1 MKISVTHN
9 LQKASTFFQLLLGK
23 TMLTLLFVFGTIYAA
38 RAQNITLNGRIIGDD
53 GNGIP
58 GASVQLKSTRTGVLT
73 DPQGFFKL
81 TAPANG
87 TLLISSVGFVP
98 REIAIDRQTTVNVT
112 LKSAVSD
119 LEQVVV
125 IGYGT
130 AKKKDVTGATV
141 SVKGETLRE
150 VGAPNVYNQLQG
162 RAAGIDIVN
171 NSSSIGTGGE
181 IRIRGN
187 RSLAS
192 SSDANNSQNG
202 PLLVIDGIPL
212 SGGSINDIN
221 PNDIANIDVL
231 KDASATAIYG
241 SRGSGGVIIITT
253 KRGRPGKPITS
264 YDGYVG
270 ISQAMDTYRLFNGQ
284 EYAAFKD
291 AAKQGQPNPN
301 NPHPNALT
309 PVEQE
314 NLANGV
320 NTDWQRL
327 LLKTAI
333 RTDHNISVSGG
344 NETTLYSFGFGV
356 FRETGIIPDQRFD
369 RGSFHIALDH
379 KMSQRIKVG
388 LTTTNTMSWAN
399 RVNTSAFGSATRLS
413 PLYLPY
419 NADGSI
425 NFQPALQQSNDAN
438 QISPLTSIG
447 NNEKIRARTRR
458 FRTLTN
464 VYGELEIIKGL
475 KLRTSLALDWIQTMN
490 NNYNG
495 PGTVFNTNLTTAGAT
510 LSQSNDETWSYTW
523 DNSLTYDKTIA
534 EKHKIQVTAL
544 HEVVKNFNQ
553 SQQFNGQGVP
563 TDYIQDYNFQLAN
576 SLTANASGYSNRG
589 LLSYMGRA
597 FYSYDDRYMLTAT
610 VRADGASVLAPG
622 NQWFTYPALS
632 VGWNLSNESFMRNVS
647 WIDNLKLRVG
657 WGISSNQ
664 TIAPYTTI
672 GSLSSNFYNYGSGT
686 SPNIN
691 YVSGYLVN
699 TLPNPKLTWES
710 TRGYNIGLDFGF
722 FNNRLSGAIEYY
734 NVNTRD
740 ILLSKE
746 LPRSRGANSVLV
758 NQGKTAG
765 HGLEITLSSLN
776 VKSRGGFTWNT
787 DLNFSMAREKIVA
800 LQPGLTHDVGNGWYV
815 GQPLTVIYDVKK
827 IGIWQLGEKDAAG
840 KYGAAPGDIKI
851 QDVNG
856 NGTIGAEDRQVIGN
870 FQPDFVF
877 GFSNRFAYKN
887 FDLNIVT
894 FGRIGQT
901 VVVTYLTA
909 DGGAAGYPFFMN
921 SRVNQY
927 KVNYWTPDNPT
938 NDFPQP
944 DASRDALQYTSTL
957 SYRDG
962 SFIKVRSINL
972 GYSLPSKITNK
983 IGLSS
988 LRLYLAAQNPFILWA
1003 PLVHD
1008 GLGIDPEGNGNGN
1021 AVGSTAGGTPVVG
1034 RAITVG
1040 MGTPPTRQY
1049 MFGVNV
1055 KF

>member
-1 MKISVTHN
+1 MKFMVTHS
-9 LQKASTFFQLLLGK
+9 LQKASTSFKLLLGK
-23 TMLTLLFVFGTIYAA
+23 TMLTFLLVFGTTSFAG
-38 RAQNITLNGRIIGDD
+38 AQNIIINGRITGDD
-53 GNGIP
+53 GSGIP
-58 GASVQLKSTRTGVLT
+58 GASVQLKGTRTGVLT

-171 NSSSIGTGGE
+171 NGSGIGTGGE

-192 SSDANNSQNG
+192 SSGSNNAQNG
-202 PLLVIDGIPL
+202 PLLVVDGIPL
-212 SGGSINDIN
+212 SGGGINDIN
-221 PNDIANIDVL
+221 LNDIANIDVL

-253 KRGRPGKPITS
+253 KRGRPGKPVTS

-270 ISQAMDTYRLFNGQ
+270 ISEAMGTYDLFNGQ

-291 AAKQGQPNPN
+291 AAKQGQPNPG

-309 PVEQE
+309 PIEQE
-314 NLANGV
+314 NLAKGV
-320 NTDWQRL
+320 NTDWQPL
-327 LLKTAI
+327 LLTRGI
-333 RTDHNISVSGG
+333 RTDHNISVAGG

-369 RGSFHIALDH
+369 RGSFHIAIDH
-379 KMSQRIKVG
+379 KMNERIKVG

-399 RVNTSAFGSATRLS
+399 RVNTNAFGAATRLS

-447 NNEKIRARTRR
+447 NNDKIKARTRR

-475 KLRTSLALDWIQTMN
+475 KFRSSLALDWIQTMN
-490 NNYNG
+490 NNYTG

-510 LSQSNDETWSYTW
+510 LSQSTDETWSYTV
-523 DNSLTYDKTIA
+523 DNTLTYEKTFA
-534 EKHKIQVTAL
+534 EKHKIQATAL

-563 TDYIQDYNFQLAN
+563 ADYIQDYNFQLAN
-576 SLTANASGYSNRG
+576 SLTANPSGYSNRG
-589 LLSYMGRA
+589 LLSYMGRV

-610 VRADGASVLAPG
+610 VRTDGASVLAPG

-632 VGWNLSNESFMRNVS
+632 VGWNLNNESFMRNIN

-657 WGISSNQ
+657 WGLRSNQ
-664 TIAPYTTI
+664 PIAPYPTI
-672 GSLSSNFYNYGSGT
+672 GCLSSNFYNYGPGS
-686 SPNIN
+686 SPNVN
-691 YVSGYLVN
+691 FVSGYLVN
-699 TLPNPKLTWES
+699 TLPNPALTWES
-710 TRGYNIGLDFGF
+710 PRGYNIGLDFGL

-776 VKSRGGFTWNT
+776 VKSRDGFTWKT

-800 LQPGLTHDVGNGWYV
+800 LQPGLTQDIGNGWYV

-827 IGIWQLGEKDAAG
+827 IGIWQTGEKEDAG

-856 NGTIGAEDRQVIGN
+856 NGSIGAEDRQVIGN

-962 SFIKVRSINL
+962 SFIKIRSINL
-972 GYSLPSKITNK
+972 GYSFPSKITNK
-983 IGLSS
+983 IGLNS
-988 LRLYLAAQNPFILWA
+988 LRVYLAAQNPFIIWA
-1003 PLVHD
+1003 PLVRD

-1021 AVGSTAGGTPVVG
+1021 AVGSTAGGTPVVA

-1040 MGTPPTRQY
+1040 MGVPPTRQY

>member
-1 MKISVTHN
+1 MKFMVTHS
-9 LQKASTFFQLLLGK
+9 LQKASTSFKLLLGK
-23 TMLTLLFVFGTIYAA
+23 TMLTFLLVFGTTSFAG
-38 RAQNITLNGRIIGDD
+38 AQNIIINGRITGDD
-53 GNGIP
+53 GSGIP
-58 GASVQLKSTRTGVLT
+58 GASVQLKGTRTGVLS
-73 DPQGFFKL
+73 DSDGFFKVS
-81 TAPANG
+81 APATG
-87 TLLISSVGFVP
+87 TLVISSVGFLP
-98 REIAIDRQTTVNVT
+98 REIAVNRQTTVNVT

-171 NSSSIGTGGE
+171 NGSGIGTGGE

-192 SSDANNSQNG
+192 SSGSNNAQNG
-202 PLLVIDGIPL
+202 PLLVVDGIPL

-253 KRGRPGKPITS
+253 KRGRPGKPVTS

-270 ISQAMDTYRLFNGQ
+270 ISEAMGTYDLFNGQ

-291 AAKQGQPNPN
+291 AAKQGQPNPG

-309 PVEQE
+309 PIEQE
-314 NLANGV
+314 NLAKGV

-327 LLKTAI
+327 LLTRGI
-333 RTDHNISVSGG
+333 RTDHNISVAGG

-369 RGSFHIALDH
+369 RGSFHIAIDH
-379 KMSQRIKVG
+379 KMNERIKVG

-399 RVNTSAFGSATRLS
+399 RVNTNAFGAATRLS

-447 NNEKIRARTRR
+447 NNDKIKARTRR

-475 KLRTSLALDWIQTMN
+475 KFRSSLALDWIQTMN
-490 NNYNG
+490 NNYTG

-510 LSQSNDETWSYTW
+510 LSQSNDETWSYTV
-523 DNSLTYDKTIA
+523 DNTLTYEKTFA
-534 EKHKIQVTAL
+534 EKHKIQATAL

-563 TDYIQDYNFQLAN
+563 ADYIQDYNFQLAN
-576 SLTANASGYSNRG
+576 SLTANPSGYSNRG
-589 LLSYMGRA
+589 LLSYMGRV
-597 FYSYDDRYMLTAT
+597 FYAYDDRYMLTAT
-610 VRADGASVLAPG
+610 VRTDGASVLAPG

-632 VGWNLSNESFMRNVS
+632 VGWNLNNESFMRNIN

-657 WGISSNQ
+657 WGVSSNQ

-672 GSLSSNFYNYGSGT
+672 GSLSSNFYNYGPGT
-686 SPNIN
+686 SPNVN
-691 YVSGYLVN
+691 FVSGYLVN
-699 TLPNPKLTWES
+699 TLPNPDLTWES
-710 TRGYNIGLDFGF
+710 TRGYNIGLDFGL

-776 VKSRGGFTWNT
+776 VKSRDGFTWNT

-800 LQPGLTHDVGNGWYV
+800 LQPGLTQDIGNGWYV

-827 IGIWQLGEKDAAG
+827 IGIWQTGEKEDAG

-856 NGTIGAEDRQVIGN
+856 NGSIGAEDRQVIGN

-962 SFIKVRSINL
+962 SFIKIRSINL
-972 GYSLPSKITNK
+972 GYNFPSKITNR

-988 LRLYLAAQNPFILWA
+988 LRVYLAAQNPFIIWA
-1003 PLVHD
+1003 PLVRD

-1021 AVGSTAGGTPVVG
+1021 AVGSTAGGTPVVA

-1040 MGTPPTRQY
+1040 MGVPPTRQY

>member
-1 MKISVTHN
+1 MNFSVTHSF
-9 LQKASTFFQLLLGK
+9 QKASTSFTFLLGK
-23 TMLTLLFVFGTIYAA
+23 AMLPFLFIVLLTPYA
-38 RAQNITLNGRIIGDD
+38 RAQNINVAGRIISDNGT
-53 GNGIP
+53 GIP
-58 GASVQLKSTRTGVLT
+58 GASVRVKGAGTGVLS
-73 DPQGFFKL
+73 DNEGFFKL
-81 TAPANG
+81 AAPATG
-87 TLLISSVGFVP
+87 TLVISSVGFVP
-98 REIAIDRQTTVNVT
+98 REIAINHQTTVNVT
-112 LKSAVSD
+112 LKSTVSD

-150 VGAPNVYNQLQG
+150 IGAPNVYNQLQG
-162 RAAGIDIVN
+162 RAAGIDIVS
-171 NSSSIGTGGE
+171 NSSGIGTGGE

-192 SSDANNSQNG
+192 GSSSNNAQNG
-202 PLLVIDGIPL
+202 PLLVVDGIPL

-221 PNDIANIDVL
+221 PSDIANIDVL

-253 KRGRPGKPITS
+253 KRGRAGKPVTS

-270 ISQAMDTYRLFNGQ
+270 ISQAMGTYDLFNGQ
-284 EYAAFKD
+284 EYAAFKE

-309 PVEQE
+309 QIEKE

-320 NTDWQRL
+320 NTDWQKL
-327 LLKTAI
+327 LLTTAI
-333 RTDHNISVSGG
+333 RTDHNISVAGG

-369 RGSFHIALDH
+369 RGSIHIAIDH
-379 KMSQRIKVG
+379 KMSKRIKVG
-388 LTTTNTMSWAN
+388 LTTTNIMSWAN
-399 RVNTSAFGSATRLS
+399 RINTNAFGSATRLS

-425 NFQPALQQSNDAN
+425 NLQPAIQQSNDGN
-438 QISPLTSIG
+438 QISPLTSLG
-447 NNEKIRARTRR
+447 NNDKIKARTRR

-464 VYGELEIIKGL
+464 VYGELEIIEGL
-475 KLRTSLALDWIQTMN
+475 KFRTSLGLDWIQTMN
-490 NNYNG
+490 NNYTG

-510 LSQSNDETWSYTW
+510 LSQSNDETWSYTV
-523 DNSLTYDKTIA
+523 DNSLTYEKTFA
-534 EKHKIQVTAL
+534 EKHKIQATAL

-563 TDYIQDYNFQLAN
+563 ADYIQDYNYQLVN
-576 SLTANASGYSNRG
+576 SLTANSSGYSDRG
-589 LLSYMGRA
+589 LLSYMGRV

-610 VRADGASVLAPG
+610 VRTDGASVLAPG

-632 VGWNLSNESFMRNVS
+632 VGWNLSNEAFMRKVS
-647 WIDNLKLRVG
+647 WIDNLKLRAG
-657 WGISSNQ
+657 WGVSSNQ

-686 SPNIN
+686 SSNVN
-691 YVSGYLVN
+691 LVSGYLIN
-699 TLPNPKLTWES
+699 TLPNPHLTWES

-746 LPRSRGANSVLV
+746 LPRSVGANSVLV

-765 HGLEITLSSLN
+765 HGLELTLSSLN
-776 VKSRGGFTWNT
+776 VKSRAGFTWNT

-800 LQPGLTHDVGNGWYV
+800 LQPGLTQDIGNGWYV

-827 IGIWQLGEKDAAG
+827 IGIWQLGEKDNAG

-851 QDVNG
+851 QDVDG

-877 GFSNRFAYKN
+877 GFTNRFAYKN

-962 SFIKVRSINL
+962 SFIKIRSVNL
-972 GYSLPSKITNK
+972 GYNFPSKITNK
-983 IGLSS
+983 MGLSS

-1003 PLVHD
+1003 PLVRD

-1021 AVGSTAGGTPVVG
+1021 AVGSTAGGTPVTG

-1040 MGTPPTRQY
+1040 MGVPPTRQY